1 VSSVKTQL
9 QPEHSHHETATGSCD
24 GRRPRRHRR
33 QRAGAPDAF
42 SAQPSVEQEQACRA
56 DDGAVT
62 SRIEA
67 TERILAYG
75 YSEVSQLSKGCDNVW
90 RALAFAEGDPVNV
103 LVTPRG
109 DVLTE

>member
-1 VSSVKTQL
+1 MKLRLDLVLAAVL
-9 QPEHSHHETATGSCD
+9 VATAGSEMV
-24 GRRPRRHRR
+24 
-33 QRAGAPDAF
+33 APDAL
-42 SAQPSVEQEQACRA
+42 SAPQGVAHERACRSQ
-56 DDGAVT
+56 DTEGT
-62 SRIEA
+62 TRLEA

-75 YSEVSQLSKGCDNVW
+75 YSEIRQLSKGCDNVW

>member
-1 VSSVKTQL
+1 MKLRADLLLAALLVA
-9 QPEHSHHETATGSCD
+9 TAGSEMV
-24 GRRPRRHRR
+24 
-33 QRAGAPDAF
+33 APDAF
-42 SAQPSVEQEQACRA
+42 SAQPDEEQRQQACRTDNA
-56 DDGAVT
+56 DGPT
-62 SRIEA
+62 RIEA

>member
-1 VSSVKTQL
+1 MKLRPDLVLAAVL
-9 QPEHSHHETATGSCD
+9 VATAGSELV
-24 GRRPRRHRR
+24 
-33 QRAGAPDAF
+33 APDAF
-42 SAQPSVEQEQACRA
+42 SAQPAVEQEQACRS
-56 DDGAVT
+56 DDAEGT
-62 SRIEA
+62 TRLEA

>member
-1 VSSVKTQL
+1 MKLRLDLLVAAVL
-9 QPEHSHHETATGSCD
+9 VATAGSELV
-24 GRRPRRHRR
+24 
-33 QRAGAPDAF
+33 APDAF
-42 SAQPSVEQEQACRA
+42 SAQPGHEQEQACRT
-56 DDGAVT
+56 DDAQGA

-75 YSEVSQLSKGCDNVW
+75 YSEISQLSRGCDNVW

>member
-1 VSSVKTQL
+1 MKLRADLMLAALLVA
-9 QPEHSHHETATGSCD
+9 TAGSELV
-24 GRRPRRHRR
+24 
-33 QRAGAPDAF
+33 APDAF
-42 SAQPSVEQEQACRA
+42 SAQPDGEQQQQACRSDDAA
-56 DDGAVT
+56 DGPT
-62 SRIEA
+62 RIEA
-67 TERILAYG
+67 TERIIAYG

>member
-1 VSSVKTQL
+1 MKLRLDLVVAAVL
-9 QPEHSHHETATGSCD
+9 VATAGSELV
-24 GRRPRRHRR
+24 
-33 QRAGAPDAF
+33 APDAL
-42 SAQPSVEQEQACRA
+42 SAQQGLEQEQACRT
-56 DDGAVT
+56 DDTQGA

-67 TERILAYG
+67 TERILAHG
-75 YSEVSQLSKGCDNVW
+75 YSEISQLSRGCDNVW